1 VYGIEAKDF
10 MVEDDGVEQPVR
22 LAHPGL
28 HRVRVRQKNPSNGT
42 VLARTSYW
50 AEAPEK
56 Q

>member
-1 VYGIEAKDF
+1 MDGFEAKDF

-28 HRVRVRQKNPSNGT
+28 HRVRVRLKGPSNET
-42 VLARTSYW
+42 VLARTSHW
-50 AEAPEK
+50 AAAPEK